1 MSIMKILLLQSVFF
15 SLFLVSFTVL
25 AATSKSKLPREE
37 VKALKEIAKK
47 LGKKDWDF
55 NKDPCSGEGN
65 WSNAITVK
73 GFESSVAC
81 DCSFNNNSTCHITSI
96 ALKAQNISANVPPEF
111 AQLRHLKH
119 LDLSRN
125 YLNGSIPSQWASL
138 RLLDLSLMGNH
149 LSGPFPKVVT
159 RITTLRN
166 LSIEG
171 NKFSGTIP
179 PEIGDMVH
187 MEKLVLSSNEFT
199 GALPAT
205 LAKLTNLTDL
215 RISDNN
221 FTGKIPKFIGNW
233 TKIEKLHI
241 QGCALEGPIPSAISS
256 LTSLIDL
263 RISDLK
269 IGQSGFPPLDSL
281 ESMKVLIL
289 RKCLIHGEIP
299 DYIGDMKKLKTLD
312 LSFNSLSGEIPSS
325 FADLSKVDFMYLTG
339 NKLTGPVPGWILSRN
354 KNVDVSY
361 NNFTWETSAPFE
373 CPRGSVNLVESYSA
387 LGQESNRIHPCL
399 KRNFPCSELNRQ
411 QYAMH
416 INCGGKDVNVTI
428 KNKTKSTTYDADL
441 EPRGASMYYSRH
453 NWAFSSTGN
462 FMDNDVD
469 SDVYIDTNVSAL
481 NNVEASELELY
492 TTART
497 SPLSLTYYGQCLT
510 NGSYTVRL
518 HFAEIIFTND
528 TSFNSLGE
536 RIFDVY
542 LQENLVLKDFNIAK
556 EAGGPGKPIVKTFTA
571 IVTSNTLKIHFY
583 WAGKGTT
590 GIPVRGVYGPLIS
603 AISVDPN
610 FPLPLPARL
619 PGPAAQKSKLHVG
632 ILAGIIAGS
641 VFLVF
646 LIIGILYKTGCLA
659 EKVSADREL
668 KGLDLQAGLFTL
680 RQIKAA
686 TKNFD
691 PANKIGEG
699 GFGSVY
705 KGLLS
710 DGTVIAVKQL
720 SAKSKQGTREFLNEI
735 GMISAVQHPNL
746 VKLYGCCIQGNQLL
760 LVYEYMENNCVSRA
774 LFGKG
779 PISKMKL
786 DWSTRKKI
794 CLGIARGLAYLH
806 EESSLKIVHRDI
818 KTSNILLDKD
828 FNPKISDFGLAKL
841 HEDDTT
847 HISTRIAGTVG
858 YMAPEYAMRGYLTSK
873 ADIYS
878 YGVVAL
884 EIVSGKSNTNYR
896 PTEDCVYLL
905 DWAYVLQERGNILE
919 LVDPDLGSDY
929 SSQEAIVLLNVALLC
944 TNASPTLRPIM
955 SQVVSMLQGQT
966 LVQDVLSDTGMST
979 RGSGFRSMRSHFWQ
993 TQSLTDGTGTD
1004 STVSIGDAEQTG
1016 ILQRVEPNAS
1026 DNNNN
1031 NIPSVIPA

>member
-1 MSIMKILLLQSVFF
+1 MKIMFLQSLFF
-15 SLFLVSFTVL
+15 SLFLSSFTVL
-25 AATSKSKLPREE
+25 AATSKSKLPQEE

-47 LGKKDWDF
+47 LGKKDWNF

-65 WSNAITVK
+65 WSTAITVK

-138 RLLDLSLMGNH
+138 RLLDLSFMGNH
-149 LSGPFPKVVT
+149 LSGPFPKVLT

-171 NKFSGTIP
+171 NRFSGTIP
-179 PEIGDMVH
+179 PEIGNMVH

-205 LAKLTNLTDL
+205 LAKLSNLTDL

-221 FTGKIPKFIGNW
+221 FTGKIPKFISSW
-233 TKIEKLHI
+233 TKIVKLHI
-241 QGCALEGPIPSAISS
+241 QGCGLEGPIPSAISS
-256 LTSLIDL
+256 LTSLLDL

-269 IGQSGFPPLDSL
+269 GGQSGFPPLDNL
-281 ESMKVLIL
+281 ESVKVLIL
-289 RKCLIHGEIP
+289 RKCLIHGDIP
-299 DYIGDMKKLKTLD
+299 EYIGDMKKLKTLD
-312 LSFNSLSGEIPSS
+312 LSFNSLSGGIPSS
-325 FADLSKVDFMYLTG
+325 FVHLSKVDFMYLTG
-339 NKLTGPVPGWILSRN
+339 NKLTGLVPGWILSRN
-354 KNVDVSY
+354 DNVDVSY

-399 KRNFPCSELNRQ
+399 KQNFPCSELNPQ
-411 QYAMH
+411 QYSVH
-416 INCGGKDVNVTI
+416 INCGGKDVTI
-428 KNKTKSTTYDADL
+428 KNGTKYTKYDADL

-481 NNVEASELELY
+481 HNVKAPEQELY
-492 TTART
+492 TSARI
-497 SPLSLTYYGQCLT
+497 SPLSLTYYGQCLI
-510 NGSYTVRL
+510 NGKYTVKL

-571 IVTSNTLKIHFY
+571 TVTSHTLKIHFY
-583 WAGKGTT
+583 WAGKGTA

-603 AISVDPN
+603 AISVYSN
-610 FPLPLPARL
+610 FPPPLPAAL
-619 PGPAAQKSKLHVG
+619 SLPAAQKSKIHAG

-641 VFLVF
+641 VFLVL
-646 LIIGILYKTGCLA
+646 LIIGIFYMTGCLGD
-659 EKVSADREL
+659 KVSADREL

-760 LVYEYMENNCVSRA
+760 LVYEYMENNCVSRV
-774 LFGKG
+774 LFGQG
-779 PISKMKL
+779 LNSKMKL
-786 DWSTRKKI
+786 DWPTRKKI

-884 EIVSGKSNTNYR
+884 EIISGKSNTNYR

-905 DWAYVLQERGNILE
+905 DWAYVLQERGSILE

-929 SSQEAIVLLNVALLC
+929 SSQEATVLLNVALLC

-966 LVQDVLSDTGMST
+966 LVQDVLSDPGMST
-979 RGSGFRSMRSHFWQ
+979 SGSGFRSMRSHFWQ

-1004 STVSIGDAEQTG
+1004 STVSIGDAEETG
-1016 ILQRVEPNAS
+1016 ILQRVEPNVS
-1026 DNNNN
+1026 NN
-1031 NIPSVIPA
+1031 NIPSIIPQVGSEE